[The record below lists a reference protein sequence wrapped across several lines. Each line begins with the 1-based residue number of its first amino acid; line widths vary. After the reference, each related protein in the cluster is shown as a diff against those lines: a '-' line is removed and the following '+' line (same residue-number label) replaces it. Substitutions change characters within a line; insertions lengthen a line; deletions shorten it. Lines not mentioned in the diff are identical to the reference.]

1 MNSHNSLRRL
11 RRTPQLREIFQE
23 TRLNSSEWIYPIFV
37 KEAGT
42 DKEPISSMPGQF
54 RHTLESL
61 KSLADEIAEAG
72 VKSVL
77 IFGLPATKDD
87 SATSSRNENGIV
99 QQAIRQLK
107 KQNPNL
113 VVMTDVCVCAYTPHG
128 HCGVLKDTAIDN
140 DATLPL
146 LAEMAVSHA
155 QSGADIVAPSSMMDG
170 QVAALRCALNRSGL
184 PDTAI
189 MGYSIKYSGPY
200 YGPFRDAADSA
211 PSFGDRSSYQH
222 DSANPRHSM
231 RELKE
236 DIEEGADLVMVK
248 PGLSYLDVIY
258 RARQATD
265 LPLAVYSVS
274 GEYSMIKAAA
284 ERGWIDEKAAALE
297 TLRAFKRAGADLV
310 ITYFAVQA
318 CQWIKNQS

>member
-1 MNSHNSLRRL
+1 MNHNNLRRL
-11 RRTPQLREIFQE
+11 RRTPQLREIFEE
-23 TRLNSSEWIYPIFV
+23 TRLNASEWIYPIFV
-37 KEAGT
+37 KEGAAE
-42 DKEPISSMPGQF
+42 KESINSMPGQF
-54 RHTLESL
+54 RHSLESL
-61 KSLADEIAEAG
+61 KSLSDEIAEAG

-77 IFGLPATKDD
+77 LFGLPSSKDEA
-87 SATSSRNENGIV
+87 ATSSRAENGIV

-107 KQNPNL
+107 KQNPDL

-128 HCGVLKDTAIDN
+128 HCGVVKGEAIDN

-184 PDTAI
+184 LDTAI
-189 MGYSIKYSGPY
+189 MGYSIKYSGPF
-200 YGPFRDAADSA
+200 YGPFRDAADSS

-222 DSANPRHSM
+222 SSANPRHSM

-318 CQWIKNQS
+318 CQWIKSQS